1 MARLLT
7 GYAVHFNRTHQRHGQ
22 LFQNRYKSIVCQEDA
37 YFKELVRYIHLN
49 PVKAKIVKDLNVLAS
64 YPYSGHAA
72 VMGKMPYPWQ
82 DTGFVLSVFE
92 GSRRAYLDFLRESL
106 SQKSELDF
114 DGGGLRRSHGGWAG
128 IMKSPERLKGDVRV
142 LGDSQFVLTV
152 LSQAGERLDN
162 RYRLKAMGI
171 DLPYIERRVL
181 ELLKVSRDDLYSSG
195 RRRRSAEAKALL
207 SFFAVR
213 ELEYRRP
220 TFQNFFI

>member
-1 MARLLT
+1 MSDNDRNDFLDRCGKVFPETKTSCYAFALMPNHVHLLLRTGPAPLSVVMARLLT

-114 DGGGLRRSHGGWAG
+114 DGGGLRRSHGGWPG
-128 IMKSPERLKGDVRV
+128 S
-142 LGDSQFVLTV
+142 
-152 LSQAGERLDN
+152 
-162 RYRLKAMGI
+162 
-171 DLPYIERRVL
+171 
-181 ELLKVSRDDLYSSG
+181 
-195 RRRRSAEAKALL
+195 
-207 SFFAVR
+207 
-213 ELEYRRP
+213 
-220 TFQNFFI
+220 